1 MKGTIFNIQN
11 YCVTDG
17 PGIRTLIFFKGC
29 PLRCPWC
36 ENPELIFPKLQISF
50 HRNKCIACEKCREA
64 CPRQAIDLAREQ
76 RIDWSLCNNCGL
88 CANAC
93 MAEALEMIG
102 RPMSVDEIMNEVR
115 KGEAFYRRSGGG
127 VTISGGEPT
136 LQYEFLVE
144 LLKELRKENYH
155 VVLETCGFLKWDQLE
170 PLAKMVDIFYLDIK
184 GIDPVFHKKH
194 TGVENEIILS
204 NARRLLANGNR
215 VVFRI
220 PLIPGMNDDFEQ
232 ISSLDEFL
240 SEVDATEIHLLPYHR
255 FGEDKLNHIYTK
267 QQPLGIPS
275 MKPENVEEIKRLLAR
290 SSRKIIIG
298 GV

>member
-1 MKGTIFNIQN
+1 M
-11 YCVTDG
+11 
-17 PGIRTLIFFKGC
+17 
-29 PLRCPWC
+29 
-36 ENPELIFPKLQISF
+36 
-50 HRNKCIACEKCREA
+50 
-64 CPRQAIDLAREQ
+64 
-76 RIDWSLCNNCGL
+76 
-88 CANAC
+88 
-93 MAEALEMIG
+93 
-102 RPMSVDEIMNEVR
+102 
-115 KGEAFYRRSGGG
+115 
-127 VTISGGEPT
+127 TISGGEPT

-170 PLAKMVDIFYLDIK
+170 PLAQMVDIFYLDIK

-240 SEVDATEIHLLPYHR
+240 SEVGATEIHLLPYHR
-255 FGEDKLNHIYTK
+255 LGEDKLNHIDTR

-275 MKPENVEEIKRLLAR
+275 MKPEKVEEIKRLLER